1 LDSMPYVKVL
11 CYPLSSQPEA
21 ARRKASLS
29 SMGVQTLFFEGRTEV
44 AGLRVLGKGHV
55 GVVVRCLWKG
65 RRAALKIRRTDAAR
79 ESLEREGELLRGA
92 NLWNLGPL
100 LHDSSPNFL
109 VMEELHGKS
118 LIEWLRGAKTLNR
131 EEFIEVLANICSQAR
146 LLDIAGI
153 DHRELSDPR
162 RHVVIQDDRR
172 ARLLDFE
179 TASTGGRRR
188 NVNSLIQY
196 LTLSSAFGPAILS
209 RLGANREDVLGE
221 LKAYRRDPSAESYS
235 RIMKAMNLR

>member
-1 LDSMPYVKVL
+1 MPYVKVL
-11 CYPLSSQPEA
+11 CYPSGSPPEA
-21 ARRKASLS
+21 ARRKESLS
-29 SMGVQTLFFEGRTEV
+29 SMGVETLFFEGRTEV

-55 GVVVRCLWKG
+55 GVVVGCLWKG
-65 RRAALKIRRTDAAR
+65 RRAALKIRRTDTAR
-79 ESLEREGELLRGA
+79 ASLEREGEVLREA
-92 NLWNLGPL
+92 NLWNIGPL

-109 VMEELHGKS
+109 VMEELHGRS
-118 LIEWLRGAKTLNR
+118 LIEWLEGAKTLTGD
-131 EEFIEVLANICSQAR
+131 EFMEVLANICAQAR

-188 NVNSLIQY
+188 NVNSLLQY
-196 LTLSSAFGPAILS
+196 LTLSNAFGPVILS
-209 RLGANREDVLGE
+209 RLGANREDVLGA
-221 LKAYRRDPSAESYS
+221 LKAYGRDPSAESYS
-235 RIMKAMNLR
+235 RIMRAMNLR